1 MNINPYYVG
10 IDISKKD
17 LEISSPSLNFSLNL
31 PNSPD
36 GLEKLLSHFHRLNHP
51 LHIVCEPSGG
61 HERLLLD
68 SLCANNIAVSM
79 VHASKV
85 RYFAR
90 AKGILAKTDPIDA
103 KVLAQFGSIF
113 TPKPYTPPSK
123 TERELA
129 SLVAR
134 RNDLNDIHLAENN
147 RFKLLSPSSFVAKE
161 IAKHLKS
168 LERQIERIEAQL
180 HKIVNADSSLS
191 SKVARLSEVRG
202 IGFITAVSLIALM
215 PELGSLDRNAAAAL
229 AGLVPYNRDSGSSS
243 LSRPIQG
250 GRPEVRKA
258 LYMAAMVASRFN
270 PILKEFYDRLRAK
283 GKLHKVAITALMR
296 KIITLANHLLK
307 NPSFKLS

>member
-31 PNSPD
+31 PNTPK
-36 GLEKLLSHFHRLNHP
+36 GLEKLLGHFHRLNHP
-51 LHIVCEPSGG
+51 LHIICEPSGG
-61 HERLLLD
+61 CERLLLD

-79 VHASKV
+79 VHASKI

-90 AKGILAKTDPIDA
+90 AKGIIAKTDPIDA
-103 KVLAQFGSIF
+103 KVIAQFGCAF
-113 TPKPYTPPSK
+113 TPKPYIAPSK
-123 TERELA
+123 TERQLA

-134 RNDLNDIHLAENN
+134 RDDLNGMYLAEEN
-147 RFKLLSPSSFVAKE
+147 RFKLLDPSSFVAKE
-161 IAKHLKS
+161 IAIHLKS
-168 LERQIERIEAQL
+168 LQKLIKRIEAQL
-180 HKIVNADSSLS
+180 HKIVDADSSLS
-191 SKVARLSEVRG
+191 FKVARLSEVKC

-215 PELGSLDRNAAAAL
+215 PELGSLDKNAAAAL
-229 AGLVPYNRDSGSSS
+229 AGVAPYNRDSGSSS

-250 GRPEVRKA
+250 GRPQIRKV
-258 LYMAAMVASRFN
+258 LYMAAVVASQFN
-270 PILKEFYDRLRAK
+270 PILKEFYQRLRAK
-283 GKLHKVAITALMR
+283 GKLPKVALTALMR